1 MREAGSSAV
10 RTEDFRPFPGDF
22 ARTESGPVPN
32 TRRPAGP
39 HRRIPA
45 QDSLWLHLDRPENL
59 MVVTS
64 VLWTRTPVDPARLRS
79 VVSDRLLARYPVYC
93 QRPVAHGRT
102 LSWETDPGFDLG
114 DHLVVRNLPEGAG
127 EAALQEFVATRRS
140 EPLDPK
146 HPLWTID
153 LLQDYR
159 GGSALVSRT
168 HHAMADGI
176 RLTQVLFSL
185 LDPVDGETAPHAKV
199 GGAAPHREAVA
210 QPVVRLGAAVL
221 RALGDAGEK
230 ARQQAARVHPV
241 LESAVALP
249 VLGASAVAGA
259 AGSAAGF
266 VSSALSGGPRRA
278 VDTAAGAATTLWHS
292 ATGVGELLGPSTA
305 TGLWDGEPGVEK
317 TAAWGDPVPL
327 LTLARIGHETGTT
340 LNDVCTAL
348 VTGALD
354 RYFAAHGIARP
365 DPSDLGWLIPV
376 SLSSFDDEL
385 PATLGNHFSLVLAQL
400 PLGRRTF
407 AERLAEVH
415 RRVARIRDSYEPVL
429 TFGVQ
434 YAIARGPAALGLP
447 ASRFFAGKAVG
458 VLTNVP
464 GPRTPMT
471 LAGAPVEGIVGW
483 APCSGRQAITICIF
497 SYAGEVRFGF
507 GTDRK
512 LIPDPEALVEALA
525 EEFAAA
531 AERA

>member
-1 MREAGSSAV
+1 MS
-10 RTEDFRPFPGDF
+10 
-22 ARTESGPVPN
+22 N
-32 TRRPAGP
+32 TRKLVGP

-79 VVSDRLLARYPVYC
+79 LVSDRLLARYPVYF
-93 QRPVAHGRT
+93 QRAVPHGRS
-102 LSWETDPGFDLG
+102 LAWETDPGFDLD
-114 DHLVVRNLPEGAG
+114 DHVVVRDLPAPGDQ
-127 EAALQEFVATRRS
+127 AALEEYVAARRG

-146 HPLWTID
+146 RPLWTIE
-153 LLQDYR
+153 LLRGYR
-159 GGSALVSRT
+159 GGSALVCRT

-185 LDPVDGETAPHAKV
+185 LDPADASAGTALHAKV
-199 GGAAPHREAVA
+199 GGAAPHREPVA
-210 QPVVRLGAAVL
+210 QPVVRLGAAAL
-221 RALGDAGEK
+221 RALADAGAK
-230 ARQQAARVHPV
+230 AQQRAAGVHPV

-249 VLGASAVAGA
+249 VLGATAAVGVTGA
-259 AGSAAGF
+259 AAGF

-278 VDTAAGAATTLWHS
+278 VDTVAGAVTTLWHS
-292 ATGVGELLGPSTA
+292 ATGTGDLLGPSTA

-317 TAAWGDPVPL
+317 TAAWGEPVPL
-327 LTLARIGHETGTT
+327 LTLGRIAHETGTT
-340 LNDVCTAL
+340 INDVCTAL

-354 RYFAAHGIARP
+354 RYFAAHGTARP
-365 DPSDLGWLIPV
+365 GPSDLGWLIPV

-385 PATLGNHFSLVLAQL
+385 PSTLGNHFSLVLAQL

-407 AERLAEVH
+407 AGRLAEVH
-415 RRVARIRDSYEPVL
+415 RRVARIRDSFEPVL

-434 YAIARGPAALGLP
+434 YAIARSPAALGLP
-447 ASRFFAGKAVG
+447 VSRFFAGKAVG

-471 LAGAPVEGIVGW
+471 LAGAEVAGIVGW
-483 APCSGRQAITICIF
+483 APCSGRQAITICVF

-512 LIPDPEALVEALA
+512 LIPDPGALVDALA
-525 EEFAAA
+525 AEFAAVS
-531 AERA
+531 RAGEPEA